1 MSTTHS
7 TSTGSTPADD
17 GGPGEHRKSTA
28 VDSPADGGRPSVQV
42 PATAEDRA
50 PLKNLTVRQL
60 LRQLTLVED
69 ELRETPFWVDPEGN
83 RRVNPDV
90 APLLAR
96 QRAIAEQ
103 LRARRV
109 SWASADR
116 DRQQSAAWPRPPWT

>member
-1 MSTTHS
+1 MSTTHP
-7 TSTGSTPADD
+7 TSPGATP
-17 GGPGEHRKSTA
+17 PHRSGEPA
-28 VDSPADGGRPSVQV
+28 VDRPTSVGTHANPDRPRVQV
-42 PATAEDRA
+42 PTTPEDRA

-69 ELRETPFWVDPEGN
+69 ELRSTPFWVDPDGN

-90 APLLAR
+90 AQLLAR

-109 SWASADR
+109 SWASTDR

>member
-7 TSTGSTPADD
+7 TSPASTP
-17 GGPGEHRKSTA
+17 PRRGEPAVDRPTA
-28 VDSPADGGRPSVQV
+28 VGSPSKPERPRSQV
-42 PATAEDRA
+42 PTSAEDRA

-69 ELRETPFWVDPEGN
+69 ELRSTPFWVDPEGN

-90 APLLAR
+90 AQLLTR

-109 SWASADR
+109 SWASTDR
-116 DRQQSAAWPRPPWT
+116 GRQQSAAWPRPPWT

>member
-7 TSTGSTPADD
+7 TSPGSTPARR
-17 GGPGEHRKSTA
+17 GGE
-28 VDSPADGGRPSVQV
+28 PADSRPTAAVGPAPADRPNVQV
-42 PATAEDRA
+42 PTTPEDRA

-69 ELRETPFWVDPEGN
+69 ELRSTPFWVDPNGN

-109 SWASADR
+109 SWASTDR
-116 DRQQSAAWPRPPWT
+116 DRRQSAAWPRPPWT